1 MLAALTA
8 LKVDPAN
15 FATEFDAWKA
25 SGEAGE
31 FSNYLFGKDGAYIAP
46 KVGGQA
52 NVLRHVHLVP
62 LKDPDKLKKWNRTHR
77 FEGRKSSDRALVYAS
92 DPTHGHLLILILE
105 EPDAHVIVKMRT
117 PETRTMMEKLA
128 KVAEAFI
135 HDGSIIL

>member
-1 MLAALTA
+1 MLAALTS

-62 LKDPDKLKKWNRTHR
+62 LKDPDKLRGPKKQRSRVSLRKRSNTWTSAHPDL
-77 FEGRKSSDRALVYAS
+77 GRA
-92 DPTHGHLLILILE
+92 
-105 EPDAHVIVKMRT
+105 
-117 PETRTMMEKLA
+117 
-128 KVAEAFI
+128 
-135 HDGSIIL
+135 